1 MVARPRYMEGDISSI
16 PFFFRL
22 AIICW
27 TKQKPNQRDRE
38 VQSGGSL
45 ESGMTVDGL
54 NMVFDPKNPLSDRPV
69 PTCEITRQI
78 KKRIAGSSMARPS
91 NP

>member
-1 MVARPRYMEGDISSI
+1 MVARPRYMEEDISAI
-16 PFFFRL
+16 PFFCL
-22 AIICW
+22 ADICW
-27 TKQKPNQRDRE
+27 TKQKPNQRNRE

-45 ESGMTVDGL
+45 ECGMTVNGL
-54 NMVFDPKNPLSDRPV
+54 NMVFDPKTPLSDRPV

-78 KKRIAGSSMARPS
+78 KKRIAGSSMATPA